1 MALVAMFVALIVGSG
16 WALAMVPNVE
26 LVTTLAFTAGAV
38 LGPLTGAI
46 VAASGMFLFS
56 ATNPVGSGLAFPV
69 LLAAQV
75 VSQAIIGLLG
85 GLFYRVSTSRLN
97 RLPQRL
103 LITGLGLLGTLLYDG
118 LTSISF
124 PLYAGAPASEIVAL
138 LLSGL
143 AFTVIHQGSN
153 VLIFFLL
160 VPRLVQ
166 IGRKSHPAHALRPDS
181 DPDPLETTPQAP
193 PFNGLERG
201 KSSPG
206 ESQPQL

>member
-38 LGPLTGAI
+38 LGPLLGAT

-75 VSQAIIGLLG
+75 ISQAMVGLLG
-85 GLFYRVSTSRLN
+85 GLFYRVKSTQLN

-103 LITGLGLLGTLLYDG
+103 LIACLGLLGTLLYDG

-124 PLYAGAPASEIVAL
+124 PLYAGAPMTEIVAL
-138 LLSGL
+138 LISGL
-143 AFTVIHQGSN
+143 LFTFIHQISN
-153 VLIFFLL
+153 LLLFFLL

-166 IGRKSHPAHALRPDS
+166 IGRKSYPALALPPDRDQS
-181 DPDPLETTPQAP
+181 QQDAVGNASPVISPNRQDPS
-193 PFNGLERG
+193 R
-201 KSSPG
+201 
-206 ESQPQL
+206 SQSQLQS

>member
-38 LGPLTGAI
+38 LGPLTGAA

-75 VSQAIIGLLG
+75 VSQALVGLLG
-85 GLFYRVSTSRLN
+85 GLFYRVDATRLN
-97 RLPQRL
+97 RMPQRL
-103 LITGLGLLGTLLYDG
+103 LIACLGLLGTLLYDG

-124 PLYAGAPASEIVAL
+124 PLYAGAPVSEIVAL
-138 LLSGL
+138 LISGL
-143 AFTVIHQGSN
+143 AFTLIHQVSN

-166 IGRKSHPAHALRPDS
+166 IGRKSHPAHASLLDRDLDLPPVADQDLPSMSPDHS
-181 DPDPLETTPQAP
+181 DPVSGQ
-193 PFNGLERG
+193 
-201 KSSPG
+201 
-206 ESQPQL
+206 SQLPS